1 MFKKREICVV
11 FGLAAAI
18 GGILAY
24 INHEDQSYKFDSL
37 TQQHK
42 ASYCAGVYEYGKTYA
57 TDKEQKYTFTKATEW
72 FEERAK
78 SLGGMK
84 NTSRDRAKTDLEALR
99 VSGNASAFEKI
110 GDKCA
115 DIVLANKK

>member
-11 FGLAAAI
+11 FGLAALLAAV
-18 GGILAY
+18 AY

-57 TDKEQKYTFTKATEW
+57 TDREQKYTFTKATEW
-72 FEERAK
+72 FEERAAAPRRHEEHFAR
-78 SLGGMK
+78 SCQ
-84 NTSRDRAKTDLEALR
+84 DRPGSPARFGQCFGL
-99 VSGNASAFEKI
+99 
-110 GDKCA
+110 
-115 DIVLANKK
+115 

>member
-1 MFKKREICVV
+1 MFKKREICVG
-11 FGLAAAI
+11 FGLAALLAAV
-18 GGILAY
+18 AY